1 MAAALAHAPANA
13 VGISHLGEGNLLG
26 GGTQGQ
32 GVGAA
37 ELHLGAA
44 DQHGREAVGCGEGEK
59 RLAVGS
65 LQGNLRP
72 RRLGGAGVKQGGLGG
87 GLGHG
92 LQHGGAAAGHHS
104 TAVYVA
110 NTAVLAAIVQ
120 GAVAAITYEA
130 NIDQAAVYID
140 IAVGVNAVSVS
151 AGGIQQ
157 RYGSAVDGDA
167 GETAIG
173 GLRAAGVDAV
183 IGRGDS
189 DVAVLYE
196 NFRGLNALA
205 AAIDSDAAAE
215 NGNGGIAAEG
225 VVSGAEGEG
234 RTGNMEAVIDMD
246 GVRRS
251 GDGDGA
257 ADAGAGTE
265 HQRR

>member
-1 MAAALAHAPANA
+1 M
-13 VGISHLGEGNLLG
+13 
-26 GGTQGQ
+26 
-32 GVGAA
+32 
-37 ELHLGAA
+37 
-44 DQHGREAVGCGEGEK
+44 
-59 RLAVGS
+59 
-65 LQGNLRP
+65 
-72 RRLGGAGVKQGGLGG
+72 GGAGVKQGGLGG

-196 NFRGLNALA
+196 DFRGLNALA
-205 AAIDSDAAAE
+205 AAIDSDAAA
-215 NGNGGIAAEG
+215 G
-225 VVSGAEGEG
+225 
-234 RTGNMEAVIDMD
+234 
-246 GVRRS
+246 
-251 GDGDGA
+251 
-257 ADAGAGTE
+257 AGAGTE